1 MSWVTVIWSMTA
13 SACLTL
19 ALMHGFVWYK
29 QREAWANLL
38 FAVVAVTTA
47 AIAGFELAMMQAAT
61 TASFGSALR
70 WLHVPAWVLILSLVG
85 FVRLYLRAGRPWL
98 AWTVVGVRTLAL
110 ILNFLFIPNLNYR
123 EITGLRHIPFLGE
136 SVSVA
141 EGVSNHWMLVGQA
154 CYVLLLAFVVDA
166 TIAAWRRGDSR
177 RALVVGGSVIFF
189 VTVASAEATLA
200 LWQVIP
206 WPVIASLPF
215 FGVVVAMEYELSR
228 DMRRAAQLARG
239 LQASEARISLAA
251 NAAGLRHWEWDMVRD
266 ELWATDRT
274 KAHRG
279 PAPSEPRGFDQ
290 FLQSLH
296 PDDQEPV
303 SHAVA
308 KSMNGD
314 GEYESEYR
322 IRLPNGAIRWL
333 VSRGRVEFNRAGKP
347 SLMRGVSLDITRR
360 KEAELALRESEARFR
375 TLADTAPVLI
385 WMSGPDKLCIFFNKS
400 WLDFTGRTLERELGN
415 GWAQGVH
422 GKDFDH
428 CLEVYTSAFDA
439 RREFMMEYRLRRHD
453 GEYRWL
459 LDRGVPRFGPDG
471 EFLGYIGSCID
482 ISERKQTE
490 LEIAQQRNELAH
502 LSRVTML
509 GELSGSLAHELN
521 QPLTAILS
529 NAQAAQRFL
538 AHDDADLDNVREI
551 LKDIVAED
559 KRAGEII
566 RRLRLLL
573 KKGEVQQQPTDA
585 NEVVQ
590 EVLKL
595 VRSDLVNHGVAAHA
609 ELAPGLPAINAD
621 RVQIQ
626 QVLVN
631 LVMNACDAMAGVPA
645 GDRKLIV
652 RTGLAE
658 GEGIY
663 ISIAD
668 HGIGIAPD
676 NLEKVFEPFFT
687 TKAHGMGLGL
697 SVCRSIIAVHGGK
710 LWAASNPDRGATFHL
725 SLPAA
730 EGEGRR

>member
-19 ALMHGFVWYK
+19 ALIHGLVWHK
-29 QREAWANLL
+29 QREAWASLL
-38 FAVVAVTTA
+38 FAVLAVATA
-47 AIAGFELAMMQAAT
+47 AIAGCELAMMRAET
-61 TASFGSALR
+61 TAGFGLALR
-70 WLHVPAWVLILSLVG
+70 WIHVPAWVVTVSLVG
-85 FVRLYLRAGRPWL
+85 FVRLYLHAGRPWL
-98 AWTVVGVRTLAL
+98 AWTVCGMRTLAL
-110 ILNFLFIPNLNYR
+110 ILNFLFSPNLNYR
-123 EITGLRHIPFLGE
+123 EISGLRHITFLGE
-136 SVSVA
+136 PVVAA
-141 EGVSNHWMLVGQA
+141 EGISNHWMLAGQA
-154 CYVLLLAFVVDA
+154 SFLLLLIFVVDA
-166 TIAAWRRGDSR
+166 TRTAWRLGDR
-177 RALVVGGSVIFF
+177 RRVLAVGGSAIFF
-189 VTVASAEATLA
+189 VTVAAAETTLA
-200 LWQVIP
+200 LWQLVP

-215 FGVVVAMEYELSR
+215 LGIVAAMEYELSR

-274 KAHRG
+274 KARTG
-279 PAPSEPRGFDQ
+279 AARPEPRRFDH

-296 PDDQEPV
+296 PDDREPV

-314 GEYESEYR
+314 GEFESEYR
-322 IRLPNGAIRWL
+322 ILLPAGATRW
-333 VSRGRVEFNRAGKP
+333 VVARGQVEFNGAGKP
-347 SLMRGVSLDITRR
+347 VRMRGVSLDITRR
-360 KEAELALRESEARFR
+360 KEAEEVLRETEARFR
-375 TLADTAPVLI
+375 TMADTAPVLI
-385 WMSGPDKLCIFFNKS
+385 WMAGTDKLCTFFNKG
-400 WLDFTGRTLERELGN
+400 WLDFTGRTLEQELGN
-415 GWAQGVH
+415 GWAKGVH

-428 CLEVYTSAFDA
+428 CLEVYFTSFDA
-439 RREFMMEYRLRRHD
+439 RREFIMEYRLRRQD
-453 GEYRWL
+453 GEFRWV
-459 LDRGVPRFGPDG
+459 LDTGVPRFAPDG
-471 EFLGYIGSCID
+471 AFLGYIGTCID
-482 ISERKQTE
+482 ITERKQTE
-490 LEIAQQRNELAH
+490 LEMAQQRNELAH

-538 AHDDADLDNVREI
+538 AHDNADLDNVREI

-573 KKGEVQQQPTDA
+573 KKGEVQQLPLDV

-595 VRSDLVNHGVAAHA
+595 LHSDLVNHRVETHA
-609 ELAPGLPAINAD
+609 ELAPDLPPVKAD

-631 LVMNACDAMAGVPA
+631 LVMNACDAMAGVPT
-645 GDRKLIV
+645 GSCRLIV
-652 RTGLAE
+652 RTGLAD
-658 GEGIY
+658 GEGVR

-668 HGIGIAPD
+668 QGVGIATE

-687 TKAHGMGLGL
+687 TKADGMGLGL
-697 SVCRSIIAVHGGK
+697 SVCRSIITAHGGR
-710 LWAASNPDRGATFHL
+710 LWAASNPDRGITFHVK
-725 SLPAA
+725 LPIATEA
-730 EGEGRR
+730 NP